1 MHSMALPA
9 LIPEP
14 RRTVYRYAFWAAAA
28 YNVLWGVPTIV
39 APSVGLSILN
49 IQTDAIG
56 LQFWQCIGMFVLV
69 FAIGYAYAA
78 HDPERY
84 APFILIA
91 TLGKIFGPVG
101 FLYGAA
107 TGKLPWSVGW
117 TIIPN
122 DLIWWPVFFPF
133 CWEAVVAPWLRRGS
147 SPARAPAAIDGTRA
161 VDGGG
166 RAVRCDRTR

>member
-1 MHSMALPA
+1 MPPTLP
-9 LIPEP
+9 LIPDP
-14 RRTVYRYAFWAAAA
+14 RRTVYRYAFWAATL

-39 APSVGLSILN
+39 APSVGLSLLG
-49 IQTDAIG
+49 IQTDAVG
-56 LQFWQCIGMFVLV
+56 LQFWQCIGMFVMV

-101 FLYGAA
+101 FVYGAA

-122 DLIWWPVFFPF
+122 DLVWWPIFFPF
-133 CWEAVVAPWLRRGS
+133 CWETIVAPWLRGRSAGDVRDAGPTVPDAAAGS
-147 SPARAPAAIDGTRA
+147 PRSMAA
-161 VDGGG
+161 GG
-166 RAVRCDRTR
+166 R